1 MSARREAQSLAHNTN
16 AVILAAAIPPE
27 GSPIMRLLFAAL
39 IAYLLPA
46 AASAAEAYPSHAIR
60 MVVPFPPAGIADLS
74 ARIVGDGLRARLG
87 QTVVVENKP
96 GANGVLGLRE
106 MLKAEPD
113 GYTLMAGTVGSTV
126 IGYAMDTKAPF
137 DPARDLVPIAGSA
150 EYATAMVVNNK
161 LPVNSVQEFI
171 AYAKARPGKLS
182 FGSTGVGALDYLA
195 AQLFMKETGVEM
207 VHVPY
212 KGGPG
217 ALNDLLA
224 GSIDVIIEVFPVV
237 MEQIRSGAI
246 KGLAVSSSYRQPS
259 LPDVPTFA
267 EVGLP
272 GVTLTGWVGIY
283 GPPGIPADVR
293 DKLGGTI
300 VEVVRQDDTKER
312 FRKIGFEPT
321 GLGVAE
327 FSKLHAA
334 EIERWVKFLTEI
346 GLRK

>member
-1 MSARREAQSLAHNTN
+1 MPLLLA
-16 AVILAAAIPPE
+16 I
-27 GSPIMRLLFAAL
+27 L
-39 IAYLLPA
+39 IALFLPA

-87 QTVVVENKP
+87 RTIVIENKP
-96 GANGVLGLRE
+96 AANGIVGLRE

-113 GYTLMAGTVGSTV
+113 GYTL
-126 IGYAMDTKAPF
+126 
-137 DPARDLVPIAGSA
+137 
-150 EYATAMVVNNK
+150 
-161 LPVNSVQEFI
+161 
-171 AYAKARPGKLS
+171 
-182 FGSTGVGALDYLA
+182 
-195 AQLFMKETGVEM
+195 KETGVEM

-259 LPDVPTFA
+259 LPNVPTFA
-267 EVGLP
+267 EVGLR

-283 GPPGIPADVR
+283 GPPGIAPDVR
-293 DKLGGTI
+293 DKLGSS
-300 VEVVRQDDTKER
+300 VVDVVRQDDTKER

-321 GLGVAE
+321 GLGVAA
-327 FSKLHAA
+327 FSKLHTD
-334 EIERWVKFLTEI
+334 EIARWVSFLTEI